1 MSKVK
6 DAFGKDVSIAPDSVA
21 ENGQKVESVAKMDPQ
36 KLAQVKRELLMRK
49 AGIVKGFGKNTSKKS
64 ELNADSP
71 LGGDNYLDNPL
82 DNPLDDH
89 LDASQ
94 DDAWASMASA
104 PMGDAIAPARAQ
116 NKTQSQDK
124 TQQSQSLTNQQEKQA
139 IKPVNSAQNVQETQE
154 SYQSQES
161 LQEQAPSQE
170 SSQESSQAQTHSAE
184 GINGAQE
191 DECSMQDESLE
202 SATNLSIDDL
212 EKMFEVKSVKEFG
225 ASDPNNP
232 KNARA
237 RKRKQEE

>member
-1 MSKVK
+1 M
-6 DAFGKDVSIAPDSVA
+6 
-21 ENGQKVESVAKMDPQ
+21 
-36 KLAQVKRELLMRK
+36 
-49 AGIVKGFGKNTSKKS
+49 
-64 ELNADSP
+64 
-71 LGGDNYLDNPL
+71 
-82 DNPLDDH
+82 
-89 LDASQ
+89 
-94 DDAWASMASA
+94 
-104 PMGDAIAPARAQ
+104 
-116 NKTQSQDK
+116 
-124 TQQSQSLTNQQEKQA
+124 
-139 IKPVNSAQNVQETQE
+139 QETQE

-161 LQEQAPSQE
+161 LQEQVP
-170 SSQESSQAQTHSAE
+170 SQESSQAQTHSAE